1 MLPILWRAEAQA
13 NLAATLEYIAE
24 RNPQS
29 ALDLYDDIE
38 RVVSQLPHHP
48 YLYRLGRVSGTRE
61 LVAHP
66 NYIVVYRVTNIAIRN
81 SLRIT
86 FAAALS
92 VVSNANHFGPT
103 LGCPSCTVFD
113 QCYALHKYWRKTQA
127 RRSRSTILHMRNS
140 AIMLASA

>member
-13 NLAATLEYIAE
+13 DLAITLEYIAE

-38 RVVSQLPHHP
+38 RAVSQLPLHP

-66 NYIVVYRVTNIAIRN
+66 NYIVVYRV
-81 SLRIT
+81 S
-86 FAAALS
+86 S
-92 VVSNANHFGPT
+92 
-103 LGCPSCTVFD
+103 
-113 QCYALHKYWRKTQA
+113 
-127 RRSRSTILHMRNS
+127 S
-140 AIMLASA
+140 AIEIVSVLHSRQQYP

>member
-13 NLAATLEYIAE
+13 DLAAILEYIAE

-29 ALDLYDDIE
+29 AFDLYDGIE

-66 NYIVVYRVTNIAIRN
+66 NYIVVYRVGVSAIE
-81 SLRIT
+81 IV
-86 FAAALS
+86 S
-92 VVSNANHFGPT
+92 VVH
-103 LGCPSCTVFD
+103 
-113 QCYALHKYWRKTQA
+113 
-127 RRSRSTILHMRNS
+127 SRQSYP
-140 AIMLASA
+140 